1 MKMMNKIVAAAFA
14 VIISVY
20 LSACSGEK
28 GFDGMGVF
36 EGDEWVLS
44 SEIGGKIIE
53 INASEGESVKKGQ
66 ILAKID
72 SKSLE
77 LKKKKLELELEFARI
92 EKGRLERLYKAN
104 ATSKQNLDQIT
115 LKFESLQNEL
125 EILQDSIDR
134 VQILSPSDS
143 VVLNKYAFE
152 GELATPN
159 RALLR
164 LANVKNL
171 RLKAYLN
178 SMDLSR
184 IRLGDSVIVRVDS
197 KGADSKSGDSK
208 NYREYKGVVSYIAR
222 EAEFSPKSIMTKDER
237 ENLVYMVKIDVENDG
252 LIKIGSY
259 GEVLLHSESS
269 TR

>member
-1 MKMMNKIVAAAFA
+1 MKLKITKRAFKVAFML
-14 VIISVY
+14 ILGLY
-20 LSACSGEK
+20 LNACGNRND
-28 GFDGMGVF
+28 FDGMGVF
-36 EGDEWVLS
+36 ESDEWIVS
-44 SEIGGKIIE
+44 SEIGGKILN
-53 INASEGESVKKGQ
+53 INVKEGQSVVKGE

-77 LKKKKLELELEFARI
+77 LKRKKLELELEFARI

-115 LKFESLQNEL
+115 LRFDSLQNEI
-125 EILQDSIDR
+125 EIIQDSIDKTF
-134 VQILSPSDS
+134 IIAPSDS
-143 VVLNKYAFE
+143 IVLNKYAYE

-159 RALLR
+159 RALLK
-164 LANVKNL
+164 LADVKNL

-184 IRLGDSVIVRVDS
+184 LKLGDSVKVRIDY
-197 KGADSKSGDSK
+197 KGEGAKN
-208 NYREYKGVVSYIAR
+208 NYREYKGVVSFIAR

-259 GEVLLHSESS
+259 GEVLLEPKK
-269 TR
+269 